1 MTENIETKVA
11 RTILQEPEKITVG
24 DTVYQVA
31 PPSTATLILVS
42 EAAARMPQEK
52 LDPERI
58 VDEVLSIAKDC
69 RPIGEFAAIL
79 ILGAKGLTETRKAVK
94 TVEKTVYEPILFG
107 LLKRPRVITETVEE
121 EVMIDRKAELS
132 KALLED
138 LSPRELHNLTARL
151 LQRMQIADFFG
162 LTTFLIETNLL
173 RQTREVETTA
183 SGQ

>member
-1 MTENIETKVA
+1 MSENIETKVA
-11 RTILQEPEKITVG
+11 KTILQDSEEITVG
-24 DTVYQVA
+24 ETVYKAA

-94 TVEKTVYEPILFG
+94 TVEKAVYEPILFG
-107 LLKRPRVITETVEE
+107 LLKRPRVIAETVEE
-121 EVMIDRKAELS
+121 EIVIDRKAELS

-138 LSPRELHNLTARL
+138 LTPRELHNLVARL
-151 LQRMQIADFFG
+151 LTRMQVADFFG

>member
-31 PPSTATLILVS
+31 PPSTATLILLS
-42 EAAARMPQEK
+42 ETAARMPQDK

-58 VDEVLSIAKDC
+58 VDETLSIAKHC

-94 TVEKTVYEPILFG
+94 TVEKTVYEPCLFG
-107 LLKRPRVITETVEE
+107 LLKRPRVIAETVEE
-121 EVMIDRKAELS
+121 EDVIDRKAELA
-132 KALLED
+132 KTLLEE
-138 LSPRELHNLTARL
+138 LPPRELHNLTARL

-162 LTTFLIETNLL
+162 LTTFLIEINLL
-173 RQTREVETTA
+173 RQTREVGTTA

>member
-1 MTENIETKVA
+1 MTNIETKVA

-94 TVEKTVYEPILFG
+94 TVEKTVCEPILFG

-138 LSPRELHNLTARL
+138 LSPRELHNLTAQL

-173 RQTREVETTA
+173 RQTREVVTTA

>member
-1 MTENIETKVA
+1 MSENIETKVA
-11 RTILQEPEKITVG
+11 KTILQQSEEITVG
-24 DTVYQVA
+24 DTVYKAA

-42 EAAARMPQEK
+42 EAAARMPQVK

-69 RPIGEFAAIL
+69 RPMGEFAAIM
-79 ILGAKGLTETRKAVK
+79 ILGAKGLTETQKVVKA
-94 TVEKTVYEPILFG
+94 VEKTVYDHYFFG
-107 LLKRPRVITETVEE
+107 LIKRPRVVIETIEDEIV
-121 EVMIDRKAELS
+121 IDRKTELS

-138 LSPRELHNLTARL
+138 LTPRELHNLTARL
-151 LQRMQIADFFG
+151 LSQMQVADFFG

-173 RQTREVETTA
+173 RQTREVGTIA

>member
-1 MTENIETKVA
+1 MTNIETKVA
-11 RTILQEPEKITVG
+11 RTILQEPEEITVG
-24 DTVYQVA
+24 DTVHQVA
-31 PPSTATLILVS
+31 PPSTATLILMS
-42 EAAARMPQEK
+42 EAAARMPQDK

-58 VDEVLSIAKDC
+58 VDETLAIAKHC

-79 ILGAKGLTETRKAVK
+79 ILGAKGLIETRKVVK
-94 TVEKTVYEPILFG
+94 TVEKTVYEPCLFG
-107 LLKRPRVITETVEE
+107 LLKRPRVIIETVEE
-121 EVMIDRKAELS
+121 EVVIDRKAELS

-173 RQTREVETTA
+173 RQTREVGTTA